1 MHSHKANT
9 WSARGWGGSN
19 SKASRVNPTATTA
32 AAATAT
38 TTTATAAEIFVQLC
52 LAGMLQTPTYPIHS
66 TATPPAPTACHCL
79 LPSPFALQN
88 RVIGIFKQNS
98 RFNTFWRMCVRV
110 CVWLGVCTM
119 CVSVCTSCVWVC
131 VQVSVPVCHC
141 KHLATWHTHSNT
153 LDTSN

>member
-1 MHSHKANT
+1 MIVHLVGGSGHAHSPRLADK
-9 WSARGWGGSN
+9 SAFCVCTVTRQTLEVQGGGEGRGGSN
-19 SKASRVNPTATTA
+19 SKASRVNPTATA
-32 AAATAT
+32 AAT

-110 CVWLGVCTM
+110 CE
-119 CVSVCTSCVWVC
+119 CVYDWEC
-131 VQVSVPVCHC
+131 VQCV
-141 KHLATWHTHSNT
+141 
-153 LDTSN
+153 

>member
-1 MHSHKANT
+1 MPRSMIVHLVGGAGHAHSPRLADK
-9 WSARGWGGSN
+9 SAFCVCTVTRQTLEVQRGVGRGGSN
-19 SKASRVNPTATTA
+19 SKASRVNPTATTTA
-32 AAATAT
+32 AAAAT

-66 TATPPAPTACHCL
+66 AATPPAPPACHCL

-110 CVWLGVCTM
+110 CV
-119 CVSVCTSCVWVC
+119 
-131 VQVSVPVCHC
+131 
-141 KHLATWHTHSNT
+141 
-153 LDTSN
+153 

>member
-1 MHSHKANT
+1 MIVHLVGGPGHAHSPRLADK
-9 WSARGWGGSN
+9 SAFCVCTVTRQTLEVQGAGEGRGGSN
-19 SKASRVNPTATTA
+19 SKASRVNPTAA

-66 TATPPAPTACHCL
+66 TATPPAPSACHCL

-110 CVWLGVCTM
+110 YECVYDWE
-119 CVSVCTSCVWVC
+119 C
-131 VQVSVPVCHC
+131 VQCV
-141 KHLATWHTHSNT
+141 
-153 LDTSN
+153 